1 MKLDLVLKEVHHGE
15 NALAVRLMRL
25 SSTHATD
32 HEVHHVARDLA
43 AWSRQHVRELAG
55 AAADHGIDLSPEP
68 KEESTAAAWLREKG
82 GELVG
87 RRPGTG
93 LLLLRDLRDTYLKA
107 AAVSVDWELLAQTA
121 QAAGDQEL
129 LGLTERCHPQT
140 LRQQRWTNA
149 MIKVV
154 SPQVLTS

>member
-1 MKLDLVLKEVHHGE
+1 MKLDLVLKEVHRGE
-15 NALAVRLMRL
+15 NALALRLARL

-43 AWSRQHVRELAG
+43 AWSRQHVRELAD
-55 AAADHGIDLSPEP
+55 AAADHGVELSAEP
-68 KEESTAAAWLREKG
+68 KEESAAAAWLREKG

-87 RRPGTG
+87 RRPETG
-93 LLLLRDLRDTYLKA
+93 LLLLRDLRDTYLRA

-121 QAAGDQEL
+121 QAARDQEL
-129 LGLTERCHPQT
+129 LDLAGRCHPQT
-140 LRQQRWTNA
+140 LRQERWANA

>member
-25 SSTHATD
+25 SSTHSTD

-43 AWSRQHVRELAG
+43 AWSRQHVRELAE
-55 AAADHGIDLSPEP
+55 AAADHGVDLDPEP
-68 KEESTAAAWLREKG
+68 KEQSPAAAWLREKG

-87 RRPGTG
+87 RRPKTG
-93 LLLLRDLRDTYLKA
+93 LLLLRDLRDTYLRA

-121 QAAGDQEL
+121 QAARDQEL
-129 LGLTERCHPQT
+129 LDLTERCHPQT
-140 LRQQRWTNA
+140 LRQQRWADA